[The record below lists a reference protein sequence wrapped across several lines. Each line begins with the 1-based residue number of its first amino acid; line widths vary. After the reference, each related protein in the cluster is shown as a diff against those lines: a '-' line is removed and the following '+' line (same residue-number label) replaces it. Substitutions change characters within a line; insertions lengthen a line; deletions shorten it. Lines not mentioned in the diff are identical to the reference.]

1 MLCFYT
7 SADNILTD
15 KNKTQK
21 VRNVTKMAINET
33 SQFSRT
39 PFKDERQFQIW
50 NKYIAWTYK
59 YFVQFGKPSNF
70 PLTKS
75 KSESNHGIKGQHI
88 AVIR

>member
-33 SQFSRT
+33 SKFSRT
-39 PFKDERQFQIW
+39 PFKDERQ
-50 NKYIAWTYK
+50 
-59 YFVQFGKPSNF
+59 S
-70 PLTKS
+70 
-75 KSESNHGIKGQHI
+75 
-88 AVIR
+88 

>member
-33 SQFSRT
+33 SKFSRT
-39 PFKDERQFQIW
+39 PFEDERQSQIW
-50 NKYIAWTYK
+50 IKYIA
-59 YFVQFGKPSNF
+59 
-70 PLTKS
+70 
-75 KSESNHGIKGQHI
+75 
-88 AVIR
+88 